1 MSEELNVVE
10 EKKECNC
17 PVCKLLKSDCTKKFV
32 AMTLASFIGCS
43 LAILLFAPKKPPRMH
58 KCPPPCIKMWDRQV
72 PPPHFRKFDRPM
84 PHHIY
89 KSEMKRYGE
98 FRKGD
103 FRKDDF
109 KRFKDGRPDF
119 DKKCPKKFNKET
131 KIQTPQPKAN

>member
-17 PVCKLLKSDCTKKFV
+17 PVCNLLKSDCTKKFV

-43 LAILLFAPKKPPRMH
+43 LAILAFAPKKPPRMH
-58 KCPPPCIKMWDRQV
+58 KCPPPCVKMWDKKI
-72 PPPHFRKFDRPM
+72 PPHFRDYNRPTHYYM
-84 PHHIY
+84 Y
-89 KSEMKRYGE
+89 KGEMKRHGE

-109 KRFKDGRPDF
+109 RRIKDGRPDF
-119 DKKCPKKFNKET
+119 NKKCPKKFNEEIKT
-131 KIQTPQPKAN
+131 QSSQPKTN